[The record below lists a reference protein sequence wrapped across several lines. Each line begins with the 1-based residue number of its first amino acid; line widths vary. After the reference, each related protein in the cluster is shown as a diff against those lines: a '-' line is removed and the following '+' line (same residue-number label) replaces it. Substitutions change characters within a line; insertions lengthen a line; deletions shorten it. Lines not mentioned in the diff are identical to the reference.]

1 MTVSNKTPSKN
12 KTSTCPEAK
21 NHGAANHCWVIEVA
35 DGPVSLGECSYCH
48 AKREFYNSLTFKFNH
63 AKNNVPMQWG
73 VKRG

>member
-21 NHGAANHCWVIEVA
+21 NHGAANHCWVIEIA

-48 AKREFYNSLTFKFNH
+48 EKRDFYNTLTFSFNQH
-63 AKNNVPMQWG
+63 RKNVPMQWG